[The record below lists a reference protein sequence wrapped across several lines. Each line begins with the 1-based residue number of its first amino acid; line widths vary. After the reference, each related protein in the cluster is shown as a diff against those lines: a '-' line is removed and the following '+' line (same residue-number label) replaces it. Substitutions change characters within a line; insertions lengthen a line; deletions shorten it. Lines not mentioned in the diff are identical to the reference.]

1 MGNNERIK
9 EFMDQTEYYR
19 QYRARKEGKP
29 DYTIDDMIKCL
40 LCGKLFV
47 FVGNH
52 VRIKHKIT
60 MLEYKIQ
67 FGLDT
72 KKGRTTGKFREL
84 KNKTNKGVKNLEA
97 GAKYRFIKGDPTA
110 GKYKRSPETLARLT
124 KGIRNTTEN
133 NY

>member
-1 MGNNERIK
+1 
-9 EFMDQTEYYR
+9 MDQTEYYR

-29 DYTIDDMIKCL
+29 DYTIDDMIQCL
-40 LCGKLFV
+40 ICGKYFV

-52 VRIKHKIT
+52 VRIKHQIT
-60 MLEYKIQ
+60 MLEYKKQ

-72 KKGRTTGKFREL
+72 KKGRTKGQFQEL
-84 KNKTNKGVKNLEA
+84 KRKTNKGVKNLEA
-97 GAKYRFIKGDPTA
+97 GAEYRFVKHDPKA
-110 GKYKRSPETLARLT
+110 GRYKRSPETLARLT